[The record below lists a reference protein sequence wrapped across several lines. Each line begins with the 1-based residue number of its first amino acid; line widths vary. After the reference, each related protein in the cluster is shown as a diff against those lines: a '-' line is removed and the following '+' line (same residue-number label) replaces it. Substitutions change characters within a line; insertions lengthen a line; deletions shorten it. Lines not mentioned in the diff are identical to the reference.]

1 MEVSEGD
8 RSGGP
13 VVPPYRGPD
22 RRGRTPQPCSELRA
36 SQVLRLTFMVF
47 AGALA
52 PALFLVARYPG
63 LASVVSYTSMAA
75 GLLAV
80 VAGAAALVSWRITGR
95 SLQGWLGTAFVTF
108 GALTTIDSGLLNL
121 GTDKPTAHPTD
132 ILVRAVVTGV
142 LLWRAVTDH
151 EVNSSFAPLV
161 ALVTGIGSGMVAT
174 GALDLLGVNG
184 LLPHW
189 ASGRTGY
196 VAVFTV
202 AAAIW
207 AIVTYLGVRATRHR
221 NIPWWIATVTGLVG
235 IASLVRTASPYSWTA
250 MVVASALALLA
261 VSLAVGAA
269 TTRLRE
275 ALRHE
280 DGRQLGLHRTVDA
293 LRSQAAAEQDQLA
306 EWLHDL
312 RNAVAGVRAADQYL
326 RSGTESDLVTR
337 QILADAVTAE
347 LGRLQELVEPA
358 RALEVAAVRLDEVL
372 APVVAAERALGLRVV
387 SGVGPVAVTASSAG
401 LRQAVQNLLGNARR
415 YAPGCT
421 VTLSAHRAGD
431 RVELTVRDDGP
442 GIPLTE
448 RRHLFERQHRG
459 STSVG
464 TEGSGLGLFTARRLL
479 SAMGGEIALAPPSG
493 AGCRFVIGLPAPTQ
507 VEPTAPPQVGPPR
520 LAPAEGSGGAEQ
532 AS

>member
-1 MEVSEGD
+1 MEVSED
-8 RSGGP
+8 YRSGGP
-13 VVPPYRGPD
+13 AMPPYRGPD
-22 RRGRTPQPCSELRA
+22 RRGRTAQLSSELRA
-36 SQVLRLTFMVF
+36 SQVLRLGLLVF
-47 AGALA
+47 AGAAA
-52 PALFLVARYPG
+52 PALFLVIRDPG
-63 LASVVSYTSMAA
+63 LASVVSYTRMAA

-80 VAGAAALVSWRITGR
+80 VAGAGALVSWRITGR
-95 SLQGWLGTAFVTF
+95 SLQGWLGAAFVTF
-108 GALTTIDSGLLNL
+108 GALAAIDSGLLNP
-121 GTDKPTAHPTD
+121 GTVKPTAHPTD

-142 LLWRAVTDH
+142 FLWRAVTDH

-161 ALVTGIGSGMVAT
+161 ALVTGIGSGMVVT

-184 LLPHW
+184 LLPGW
-189 ASGRTGY
+189 ATGRPGY
-196 VAVFTV
+196 AVIFTV
-202 AAAIW
+202 AAAVW
-207 AIVTYLGVRATRHR
+207 AAITFLASRAARQR
-221 NIPWWIATVTGLVG
+221 GLPWWIATVTGLIGV
-235 IASLVRTASPYSWTA
+235 AALVRAGSPYSWTA
-250 MVVASALALLA
+250 MLVASSLVLLA
-261 VSLAVGAA
+261 VSLGVGAA

-293 LRSQAAAEQDQLA
+293 LRSQVAADQDQLA

-326 RSGTESDLVTR
+326 RSGSENDLVTR

-358 RALEVAAVRLDEVL
+358 RALEVADVRLDEVL

-387 SGVGPVAVTASSAG
+387 SGVGPLLVTASSAG

-421 VTLSAHRAGD
+421 VTVGAHRAGD
-431 RVELTVRDDGP
+431 RVELTIRDDGP
-442 GIPLTE
+442 GIPPTE
-448 RRHLFERQHRG
+448 RRNLFERQHRG
-459 STSVG
+459 STSAG

-479 SAMGGEIALAPPSG
+479 SAMGGEIALAPQGPP
-493 AGCRFVIGLPAPTQ
+493 GCRFVISLSAPGQVSATSVSPAVT
-507 VEPTAPPQVGPPR
+507 PPN
-520 LAPAEGSGGAEQ
+520 LAPLEEPGAMQ